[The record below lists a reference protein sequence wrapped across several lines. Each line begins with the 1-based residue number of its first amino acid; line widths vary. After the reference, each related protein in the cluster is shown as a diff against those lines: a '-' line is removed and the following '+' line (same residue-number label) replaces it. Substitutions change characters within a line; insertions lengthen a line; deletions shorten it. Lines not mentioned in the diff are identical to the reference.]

1 MPSVTME
8 NVNGKYSTLLLLLLL
23 LIIVFAITGQ
33 TKFLTQYAY
42 FLCSLYRGARGDY
55 CGHNSDC
62 QGDMK
67 CHGVTDSANM

>member
-23 LIIVFAITGQ
+23 LLLLIIVFTITGK

-55 CGHNSDC
+55 CGNLEED
-62 QGDMK
+62 DDDDEDEDK
-67 CHGVTDSANM
+67 

>member
-1 MPSVTME
+1 ME

-23 LIIVFAITGQ
+23 IITFGITGTCK

-55 CGHNSDC
+55 CGNLEED
-62 QGDMK
+62 DDDEDEDK
-67 CHGVTDSANM
+67 